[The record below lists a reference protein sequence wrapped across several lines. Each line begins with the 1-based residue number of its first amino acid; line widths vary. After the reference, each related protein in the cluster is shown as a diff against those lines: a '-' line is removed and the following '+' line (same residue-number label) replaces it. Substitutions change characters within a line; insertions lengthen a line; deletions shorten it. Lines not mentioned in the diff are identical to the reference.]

1 MLSERERNVLL
12 YISGRGLNISKRPF
26 LEAARALGMSEEGV
40 IEILRRLQEE
50 GVIKSLRGVINH
62 TQAGYREN
70 ALIAW
75 RMNPA
80 PLEKHFLMG
89 PVRNNPSSET
99 KRKISKEAKPQAQG
113 SIRDAFIEND
123 LISHCYERKPHKEFN
138 YNIFTMMHAK
148 KRREIESFASRIG
161 KDFNADYV
169 LLFTEEEVKKEK
181 LDLKELL
188 CSKS

>member
-1 MLSERERNVLL
+1 MLSEREKNVLL
-12 YISGRGLNISKRPF
+12 YISDRGLNISKRPF
-26 LEAARALGMSEEGV
+26 LEAANALGMTEEGV
-40 IEILRRLQEE
+40 LGILRRLQEE

-62 TQAGYREN
+62 TQAGYKEN

-75 RMNPA
+75 RMNP
-80 PLEKHFLMG
+80 
-89 PVRNNPSSET
+89 VRDNPSSKT
-99 KRKISKEAKPQAQG
+99 KGKISREAKSQAHG
-113 SIRDAFIEND
+113 SIRGAFIEND
-123 LISHCYERKPHKEFN
+123 LVSHCYERKPHKEFN

-148 KRREIESFASRIG
+148 KRGDIESFAGKIG